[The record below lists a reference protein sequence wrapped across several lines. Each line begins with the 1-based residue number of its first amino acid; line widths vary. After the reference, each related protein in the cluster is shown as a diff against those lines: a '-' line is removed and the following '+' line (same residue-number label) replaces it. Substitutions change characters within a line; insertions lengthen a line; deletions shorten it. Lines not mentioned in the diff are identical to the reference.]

1 MGFLTTVTIRND
13 GLDQIEKHPEEFM
26 ENLLNAIRENKGEEI
41 PCGNHCNVA
50 IVQKSRHA
58 DDWALY
64 VHAGNTVTHMSA
76 FSEDSEHFNKVNRE
90 FFKGMVWYLADQV
103 KALKLKFF
111 KKQNDVK

>member
-26 ENLLNAIRENKGEEI
+26 ENLLNAIRKNEKDEI
-41 PCGNHCNVA
+41 SCGNHCNVA

-58 DDWALY
+58 DDWAIY

-76 FSEDSEHFNKVNRE
+76 FSDDSEHFNRVNPE
-90 FFKGMVWYLADQV
+90 FFKGMVQYLIEQI
-103 KALKLKFF
+103 KALTLKFL
-111 KKQNDVK
+111 K

>member
-64 VHAGNTVTHMSA
+64 VHAGNSVTHVGA
-76 FSEDSEHFNKVNRE
+76 WNEESERFNKVNPE
-90 FFKGMVWYLADQV
+90 FFKGMVQYIIDQG
-103 KALKLKFF
+103 KALKLKFL
-111 KKQNDVK
+111 KK